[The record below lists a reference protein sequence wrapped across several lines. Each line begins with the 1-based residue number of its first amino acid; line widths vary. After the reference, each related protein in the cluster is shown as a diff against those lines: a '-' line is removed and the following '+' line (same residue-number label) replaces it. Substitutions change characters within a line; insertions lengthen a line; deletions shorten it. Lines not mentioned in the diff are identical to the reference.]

1 MLDVRPVRE
10 ARRPTQS
17 VTLLLSVALAA
28 TLGVLIYFS
37 VTSLPYL
44 AVSPTSDPTFGEING
59 CLLQAVPAARVG
71 YAVSH
76 DAKAAAVWSNST
88 VARCLGPT
96 ARSWSVSG
104 VTEAAF
110 DGKGRL
116 WVATTSSPDGG
127 GAQML
132 LLDAETPEPRGE
144 AKPAHIVGIEDG
156 VVVLES
162 SGRLLSLRADGAMG
176 GLVDLKPMPDAVLSV
191 SGDGRRVAITTGGGL
206 FVFESS
212 ALLKVRAEAPCDV
225 EFLWWLREG
234 HHALIS
240 CGPRSSWAISLEAD
254 TGEQEAAPAHGR
266 IRSVLSG
273 AAGPWVQPC
282 DVLPCTAV
290 EP

>member
-1 MLDVRPVRE
+1 MRE

-59 CLLQAVPAARVG
+59 CLLQAVPAGRVG
-71 YAVSH
+71 YAVAP
-76 DAKAAAVWSNST
+76 DAKAAAVWSNSVIT
-88 VARCLGPT
+88 RCLGPN
-96 ARSWSVSG
+96 ARTWSISG
-104 VTEAAF
+104 ITEAAF

-116 WVATTSSPDGG
+116 WATTNTADAG
-127 GAQML
+127 GANML
-132 LLDAETPEPRGE
+132 LLDGDAPEVRGE
-144 AKPAHIVGIEDG
+144 ARPAHIVGVEDG

-162 SGRLLSLRADGAMG
+162 SGRLLSLKADGSVG
-176 GLVDLKPMPDAVLSV
+176 GLVDLRPMPDAVLSV

-212 ALLKVRAEAPCDV
+212 KLLKVRAEAPCDV

-234 HHALIS
+234 HHVLIS
-240 CGPRSSWAISLEAD
+240 CGPRSSWAIALEAD
-254 TGEQEAAPAHGR
+254 TGEQDAAPPRGR
-266 IRSVLSG
+266 IHSVLCG
-273 AAGPWVQPC
+273 AQGPWVQSC